1 MHDTILL
8 DVCTLTPPRR
18 RNTVE
23 RETGVSNMM
32 QTRTLTHLM
41 RSGALAAI
49 LFLAIASLVASPQT
63 GYAEPLG
70 HDIVCHVFT
79 TLTNLGDPIPVLNGG
94 DCPDQP
100 PPPPP
105 PPPTAACSNDL
116 DDDADS
122 FIDEND
128 PNCHTDG
135 DPANTA
141 SYDPNRVESGTLPAC
156 WNNQDD
162 DEDGKKDFPNDPGCA
177 SATDTNETDEGG
189 EESTPQCS
197 DGLDNDSD
205 GNVDNADPA
214 CHTDFDAS
222 NGSSYDASRT
232 DEAAAPPPTPQ
243 CSDGLDNDGDGKVD
257 GDDPGCSLGA
267 SDNDE
272 TDPSGGVEN
281 ASVPASS
288 GGSSSS
294 GGGGGGGGGGGSLAA
309 GTTLYTST
317 STGSGVATGLVLGTS
332 TAFSTTT
339 DSCDRYL
346 TSFIREGKENDIDQ
360 VKRLQRFL
368 RDFESAQITETGS
381 YDTATLT
388 AVHAFQAKYASDILK
403 PWGISKSTGYVY
415 LTTRKKVNEI
425 FCRYTKTFF
434 LTVEEQ
440 QKIDQARASLS
451 ASAMPAKPAQ
461 PRAPAVPQASEAPQ
475 ISTATATT
483 SKGQGVLDRTFR
495 FFRDAFDRLR

>member
-1 MHDTILL
+1 M
-8 DVCTLTPPRR
+8 
-18 RNTVE
+18 E
-23 RETGVSNMM
+23 RETGVSFM
-32 QTRTLTHLM
+32 QTRTLTHSM
-41 RSGALAAI
+41 RAGALAAI
-49 LFLAIASLVASPQT
+49 LFLAVASLVASPQT
-63 GYAEPLG
+63 GYAEALG

-79 TLTNLGDPIPVLNGG
+79 TLTNLGDPIPVLDGG
-94 DCPDQP
+94 DCPGHP

-105 PPPTAACSNDL
+105 PSPPAACSNDL

-135 DPANTA
+135 DPANA
-141 SYDPNRVESGTLPAC
+141 VSYDPNRGESGTLPAC

-162 DEDGKKDFPNDPGCA
+162 DGDGKYDFPNDPGCA
-177 SATDTNETDEGG
+177 SATDADETDDGGG
-189 EESTPQCS
+189 ETI
-197 DGLDNDSD
+197 
-205 GNVDNADPA
+205 
-214 CHTDFDAS
+214 
-222 NGSSYDASRT
+222 
-232 DEAAAPPPTPQ
+232 PQ
-243 CSDGLDNDGDGKVD
+243 CSDGLDNDGDTLVD
-257 GDDPGCSLGA
+257 AADPGCTGD
-267 SDNDE
+267 SDDDE
-272 TDPSGGVEN
+272 TDPLDDAEN
-281 ASVPASS
+281 ATSSPNPSPSPAPSPS
-288 GGSSSS
+288 PTPTPSPSPTPSS
-294 GGGGGGGGGGGSLAA
+294 GGGGGGGSGGGGGGGLPA

-317 STGSGVATGLVLGTS
+317 TTGSGVSTGLVLGTS

-346 TSFIREGKENDIDQ
+346 TAFIREGKENDADQ

-415 LTTRKKVNEI
+415 LTTRKKVNEV

-440 QKIDQARASLS
+440 QKIDQARASVS
-451 ASAMPAKPAQ
+451 VPAKPAK

-475 ISTATATT
+475 ISTATATS
-483 SKGQGVLDRTFR
+483 SKGQGLLDHARR
-495 FFRDAFDRLR
+495 FFRDTFDRLR